1 MFGVTPKYAFNAP
14 VVPAVDE
21 SVTVVPSTTD
31 ATVVPNGMP
40 GPCTGCPTNI
50 PTLLGTRTVALPL
63 VIDTICEAAAGAAK
77 DADVA
82 VPVPEADNVAT
93 PVAESYAVTNVFA
106 AIVAPGSVTICPTLI
121 PIVARSAAANVNVFP
136 DNVGATV
143 VACTATGANNNVAGP
158 VAVAAADNVT
168 VVPLTLTTRVPPA
181 KVPVDP
187 GPAVTG
193 IPG

>member
-1 MFGVTPKYAFNAP
+1 M
-14 VVPAVDE
+14 
-21 SVTVVPSTTD
+21 
-31 ATVVPNGMP
+31 
-40 GPCTGCPTNI
+40 
-50 PTLLGTRTVALPL
+50 
-63 VIDTICEAAAGAAK
+63 
-77 DADVA
+77 
-82 VPVPEADNVAT
+82 
-93 PVAESYAVTNVFA
+93 
-106 AIVAPGSVTICPTLI
+106 VAPGSVTICPTLI